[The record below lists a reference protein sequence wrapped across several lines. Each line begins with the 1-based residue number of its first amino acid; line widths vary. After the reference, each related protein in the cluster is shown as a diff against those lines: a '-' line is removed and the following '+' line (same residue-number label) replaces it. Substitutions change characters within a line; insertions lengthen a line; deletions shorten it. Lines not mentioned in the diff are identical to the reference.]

1 MTVETTVHDVDLLD
15 PALFERGA
23 FWDVFARLRRDA
35 PIFRHPEPDGP
46 GFWVLSRHRD
56 IMSVYADQV
65 SFSSRR
71 GMRLDSDPDAVAAV
85 AQRMLIVSDAPDH
98 THLKRVLQQS
108 FSASRMPLVEGL
120 VRQVIGDVLAE
131 AADHGETDFID
142 VAKLIP
148 NRVVCALM
156 GIPRSDWEW
165 IGQITT
171 DAFEGDDETVR
182 SGAHGEIFLYFT
194 DLLAERR
201 RAPGDDIVSAIATA
215 ERVADVPGGR
225 RPLSD
230 EEIVFNCNGI
240 LAGANETT
248 RYSAAGGVLA
258 LVDSPDQWALLRG
271 GSPPDLAAE
280 EILRWTTPGV
290 HAMRT
295 VMRPVRVAGTLFEPG
310 DRVTLW
316 NVSANRDEDVFD
328 QADRFR
334 VDRTPNRH
342 IAFGHGPHL
351 CLGSR
356 LARLEMTVFVEEL
369 ARRVAHVE
377 LTGEPRYNASNFTW
391 GLRSLPVR
399 LTPDRA
405 ARRA

>member
-201 RAPGDDIVSAIATA
+201 RAPGDDIVSAIFTATA
-215 ERVADVPGGR
+215 DLVSAFPAVGAREAGLVNTALLCAQEIPVPGSQPRCIRALVHAYVKAGQPVR
-225 RPLSD
+225 HVYLREAAALRPD
-230 EEIVFNCNGI
+230 W
-240 LAGANETT
+240 AGAASGGSASGKP
-248 RYSAAGGVLA
+248 SAAGA
-258 LVDSPDQWALLRG
+258 
-271 GSPPDLAAE
+271 
-280 EILRWTTPGV
+280 
-290 HAMRT
+290 
-295 VMRPVRVAGTLFEPG
+295 
-310 DRVTLW
+310 
-316 NVSANRDEDVFD
+316 
-328 QADRFR
+328 
-334 VDRTPNRH
+334 
-342 IAFGHGPHL
+342 
-351 CLGSR
+351 
-356 LARLEMTVFVEEL
+356 
-369 ARRVAHVE
+369 
-377 LTGEPRYNASNFTW
+377 
-391 GLRSLPVR
+391 
-399 LTPDRA
+399 
-405 ARRA
+405 